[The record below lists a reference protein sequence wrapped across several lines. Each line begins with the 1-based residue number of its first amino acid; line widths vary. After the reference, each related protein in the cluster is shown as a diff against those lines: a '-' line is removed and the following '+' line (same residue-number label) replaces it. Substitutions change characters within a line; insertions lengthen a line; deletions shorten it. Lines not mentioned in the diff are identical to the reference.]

1 MPDLD
6 LDALLDDPRA
16 GVGRQPIPGDE
27 PSGRDLRGEA
37 SFDELDNE
45 VRKMESDGPK
55 AVDWK
60 LVNRKTLEILAGQ
73 SKDLVLACRLVY
85 GLHVA
90 EGYKGLAVG
99 ASILA
104 GMAQDHWNGLFP
116 GLNRERAR
124 AGSLDW
130 MAERLA
136 QVVEG
141 QPPASADAKL
151 FALVAHE
158 RLVELDNAVSQRM
171 TKFQPAL
178 GPLIRALRPFA
189 RETRAELEAKAA
201 AEAAAKEPPPV
212 ADVKAQDATASP
224 PQPAVEQASPSAANT
239 AVSTPPQPV
248 PAADRAVPAAPLP
261 ALGAIP
267 VAEGVDAA
275 FDALFSAALRVS
287 GALREGASQDA
298 RVYLAS
304 RFGAWSNLR
313 QAPPERAGKTLIP
326 PPQRTKLAE
335 LQALTAAGNHLGL
348 LMAAESAFIT
358 SPFWLTMQFTINRM
372 MLQLGAPYDGCRQ
385 VVSQSLA
392 LLLER
397 IPSLTELSFSDGT
410 PFADADTRAWIAS
423 EVLVS
428 RSSAQPGG
436 ELEDGLAQAER
447 LAQDGK
453 VLDGLK
459 HLADLADQAADGRR
473 RFQAK
478 LTLVSYCLRHDLV
491 QPGAAQI
498 AALERIAEEWRLA
511 AWEPALVSRLLVL
524 SWQCH
529 DHKNAVRLF
538 GEAGVVQA
546 KAKIAERLGSI
557 DVVQAARLVLS

>member
-16 GVGRQPIPGDE
+16 GVGAQPVPGDQ
-27 PSGRDLRGEA
+27 PAGRDLRGEA
-37 SFDELDNE
+37 AFDELDNE

-60 LVNRKTLEILAGQ
+60 LVNRKTLDILSGQ
-73 SKDLVLACRLVY
+73 SKDLVLACRLAY
-85 GLHVA
+85 GLHVT

-104 GMAQDHWNGLFP
+104 GMTQTHWDGIFP

-136 QVVEG
+136 QAVEG

-151 FALVAHE
+151 FALVAHD
-158 RLVELDNAVSQRM
+158 RLVELDNDVSQRM

-201 AEAAAKEPPPV
+201 AEAAAQQAPP
-212 ADVKAQDATASP
+212 ATDAAGE
-224 PQPAVEQASPSAANT
+224 APSA
-239 AVSTPPQPV
+239 TPPQAAE
-248 PAADRAVPAAPLP
+248 PATAAPASASAASSAAERPAPAAPVNVP
-261 ALGAIP
+261 ALAAIS
-267 VAEGVDAA
+267 VAEGVDPA
-275 FDALFSAALRVS
+275 FDNLFSAALRVS
-287 GALREGASQDA
+287 GALRESASQDP

-326 PPQRTKLAE
+326 PPQRNKLAE

-348 LMAAESAFIT
+348 LLAAESAFIT
-358 SPFWLTMQFTINRM
+358 SPFWLTMQFTIHRM
-372 MLQLGAPYDGCRQ
+372 MTQLGSAYDGSRQ
-385 VVSQSLA
+385 AVSQSLA
-392 LLLER
+392 LLLQR
-397 IPSLTELSFSDGT
+397 IPSLPELSFSDGT
-410 PFADADTRAWIAS
+410 PFADADTRAWITS

-428 RSSAQPGG
+428 SAATAAGG
-436 ELEDGLAQAER
+436 EQQDGLAQAER
-447 LAQDGK
+447 LAQEGK
-453 VLDGLK
+453 VLEGLK
-459 HLADLADQAADGRR
+459 HLSDQADQAGDGRR
-473 RFQAK
+473 RFQAQ
-478 LTLVSYCLRHDLV
+478 LTLIAFCLRYDLV
-491 QPGAAQI
+491 QPAAALI
-498 AALERIAEEWRLA
+498 GALERHAEEWRLA

-538 GEAGVVQA
+538 GEAAVVQG